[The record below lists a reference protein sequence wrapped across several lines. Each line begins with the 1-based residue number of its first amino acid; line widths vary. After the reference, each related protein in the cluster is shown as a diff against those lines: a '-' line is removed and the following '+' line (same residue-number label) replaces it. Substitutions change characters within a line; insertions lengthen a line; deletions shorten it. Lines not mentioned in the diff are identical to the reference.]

1 MDQAELRSYLER
13 LIDSLDFGDREMLQ
27 ARLESL
33 ASVFPFNEYEYIIT
47 FMVDRSV
54 ISFLEYEVLR
64 DNYVSA
70 NRYLDLFSLA
80 PRTFGQGWGESH
92 LLDLDARFQKAD
104 KNLDPEYEGQY
115 DLWFEGI
122 RVEVKTARAID
133 NSRSGAMASRALHWG
148 TEAPFWMNFQQMKL
162 DIGDV
167 FVFIGVWVDKIVYWV
182 LSNEE
187 VKQNEF
193 LSHQHRGGVEY
204 QIGIRNTNIQ
214 EFDVF
219 RVEAAE
225 LTHAIN
231 MKARIQ

>member
-13 LIDSLDFGDREMLQ
+13 LSDSLDIGNREMLQ

-47 FMVDRSV
+47 FLVDRNV
-54 ISFLEYEVLR
+54 ISFIEYEALR

-92 LLDLDARFQKAD
+92 LLDLDEKFQKAH
-104 KNLDPEYEGQY
+104 KNLDPDYEGQY
-115 DLWFEGI
+115 DLWIEDI

-148 TEAPFWMNFQQMKL
+148 TEAPFWMNYQQIKL
-162 DIGDV
+162 DMCDV
-167 FVFIGVWVDKIVYWV
+167 FVFIGVWVDRIVYWV
-182 LSNEE
+182 MSNDEI
-187 VKQNEF
+187 KQNAY
-193 LSHQHRGGVEY
+193 LSHQHRGGIEY
-204 QIGIRNTNIQ
+204 QIGIRDGNIQ
-214 EFDVF
+214 EFDDY
-219 RVEAAE
+219 RVDASA
-225 LTHAIN
+225 LTQMITK
-231 MKARIQ
+231 KARI